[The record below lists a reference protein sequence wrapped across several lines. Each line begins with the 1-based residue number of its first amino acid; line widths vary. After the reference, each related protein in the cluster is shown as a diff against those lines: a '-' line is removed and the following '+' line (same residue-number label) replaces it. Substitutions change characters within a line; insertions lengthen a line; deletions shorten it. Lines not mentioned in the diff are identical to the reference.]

1 MKKLR
6 PIIGISLLVQSATFF
21 VLCLLNLEKKKNLA
35 KAFGFFGALGGI
47 AGVALLVS
55 EFRKRKKLK
64 AAEDAYL
71 DEYDEFISDFE
82 DFGTDEEDIL
92 CTFEGKE
99 A

>member
-35 KAFGFFGALGGI
+35 KAFGFFGAVGGI
-47 AGVALLVS
+47 IGITLLVS
-55 EFRKRKKLK
+55 EFKKRKKLK
-64 AAEDAYL
+64 AAEEAYL
-71 DEYDEFISDFE
+71 EEYDEFINDFE
-82 DFGTDEEDIL
+82 DFDADEDDIL
-92 CTFEGKE
+92 CTFEGKN

>member
-6 PIIGISLLVQSATFF
+6 PIIGISLLVQSATFL

-35 KAFGFFGALGGI
+35 KAFGIFSAIGGI

-64 AAEDAYL
+64 AAEDAYM
-71 DEYDEFISDFE
+71 DEYDEFISDLE
-82 DFGTDEEDIL
+82 DFGTEEEDIL
-92 CTFEGKE
+92 CSFEGNE

>member
-21 VLCLLNLEKKKNLA
+21 VLCLLNLEKKRSLA
-35 KAFGFFGALGGI
+35 KAFGFFGAIGGI
-47 AGVALLVS
+47 AGIALLVS

-64 AAEDAYL
+64 AAEEAYM
-71 DEYDEFISDFE
+71 DEYDEFISDLE
-82 DFGTDEEDIL
+82 DFDTNEDDII
-92 CTFEGKE
+92 CNFEGTE

>member
-21 VLCLLNLEKKKNLA
+21 VLCLLNLEKKKRLA

-47 AGVALLVS
+47 AGVTLLIS
-55 EFRKRKKLK
+55 EFRRRKKLK

-71 DEYDEFISDFE
+71 DEYDEFVSDFE
-82 DFGTDEEDIL
+82 DFDADEDDIL

>member
-21 VLCLLNLEKKKNLA
+21 VLCLLNLEKKKSLA

-47 AGVALLVS
+47 AGVTLLIS
-55 EFRKRKKLK
+55 EFRRRKKLK

-71 DEYDEFISDFE
+71 DEYDEFVSDFE
-82 DFGTDEEDIL
+82 DFDADEDDIL

>member
-6 PIIGISLLVQSATFF
+6 PIISISLLIQSATFF

-35 KAFGFFGALGGI
+35 KAFGFFGAIGGI
-47 AGVALLVS
+47 AGIALLVS
-55 EFRKRKKLK
+55 EFKKRKKLK

-82 DFGTDEEDIL
+82 DFDADEDDIL
-92 CTFEGKE
+92 CTFEGKDE
-99 A
+99 

>member
-35 KAFGFFGALGGI
+35 KAFGFFGAIGGI
-47 AGVALLVS
+47 IGITLLVS
-55 EFRKRKKLK
+55 EFKKRKKLK
-64 AAEDAYL
+64 AAEEAYL
-71 DEYDEFISDFE
+71 EEYDEFINDFE
-82 DFGTDEEDIL
+82 DFDADEDDIL
-92 CTFEGKE
+92 CTFEGKN

>member
-21 VLCLLNLEKKKNLA
+21 VLCLLNLEKKKSLA
-35 KAFGFFGALGGI
+35 KAFGFFGAVGGI

-55 EFRKRKKLK
+55 EFKKRKKLK
-64 AAEDAYL
+64 AAEEAYL
-71 DEYDEFISDFE
+71 DEYDEFISDFDEFDANE
-82 DFGTDEEDIL
+82 DDIL
-92 CTFEGKE
+92 CSFEGKD